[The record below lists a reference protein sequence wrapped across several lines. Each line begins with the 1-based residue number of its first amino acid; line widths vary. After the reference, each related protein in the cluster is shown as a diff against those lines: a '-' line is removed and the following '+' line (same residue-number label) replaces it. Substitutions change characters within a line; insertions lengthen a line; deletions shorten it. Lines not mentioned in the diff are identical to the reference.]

1 MSTKNYRKRGLMA
14 RYDCCEKTIDRRRKA
29 GLIPEPDFYVGP
41 IPYWTDETL
50 DKADDEAAKRSRE
63 GQ

>member
-1 MSTKNYRKRGLMA
+1 MSTRNYRKRGLKE

-50 DKADDEAAKRSRE
+50 DKADKEAAKRSRE
-63 GQ
+63 RE